1 MTSLLCNSYNGC
13 APSSSQKL
21 KFSGAL
27 LFVIV
32 IYSKQ
37 TTSEGGCFSEGYKER
52 FMDLAFGV
60 NEDSAEEEDEAAKG
74 QNGGSY

>member
-1 MTSLLCNSYNGC
+1 MNEGELAL
-13 APSSSQKL
+13 L

-37 TTSEGGCFSEGYKER
+37 TTCKCRGLAKGNEQCFVDLTLRVNKE
-52 FMDLAFGV
+52 
-60 NEDSAEEEDEAAKG
+60 SAEE
-74 QNGGSY
+74 

>member
-1 MTSLLCNSYNGC
+1 MNEGELAL
-13 APSSSQKL
+13 L

-37 TTSEGGCFSEGYKER
+37 TTCKCRGLAKGNEQSLV
-52 FMDLAFGV
+52 DLSLRV
-60 NEDSAEEEDEAAKG
+60 NEDSAEE
-74 QNGGSY
+74 